1 MTDRKKSP
9 WTPEEKQRFLSQV
22 LKQLG
27 AENIAL
33 DYDKFDMPGR
43 TVKALQEMWLK
54 TKKELAAAGGNSLE
68 GEGSSAPTTPKRKKT
83 TTEGSAIKK
92 TKTKKAAGG
101 KNKQVSDED
110 EAQDTTA

>member
-1 MTDRKKSP
+1 MADRKKSP
-9 WTPEEKQRFLSQV
+9 WTPEEKQRFLYQV

-27 AENIAL
+27 VETVTL

-43 TVKALQEMWLK
+43 TAKALQEMWSK
-54 TKKELAAAGGNSLE
+54 TKKELVAAGGNSVE

-83 TTEGSAIKK
+83 TTEGSATKK
-92 TKTKKAAGG
+92 LKTKKPAGG

-110 EAQDTTA
+110 EVHDTTA